1 MRPKIRPRVLPA
13 GQKFT
18 KNRYAVVGL
27 LNVFFP
33 VIGLFLHSA
42 AAIILVVPIVILMME
57 TYLPA
62 IPMNLVELFYR

>member
-1 MRPKIRPRVLPA
+1 M
-13 GQKFT
+13 
-18 KNRYAVVGL
+18 GL

-42 AAIILVVPIVILMME
+42 AAIILVVPIIILMME

-62 IPMNLVELFYR
+62 IPMSLVELFYR

>member
-1 MRPKIRPRVLPA
+1 MRPKIRPRVSPA

-18 KNRYAVVGL
+18 KNRYAAVGL
-27 LNVFFP
+27 LNVFFL

-42 AAIILVVPIVILMME
+42 AAIILVVPIIILMME

-62 IPMNLVELFYR
+62 IPMSLVELFYR

>member
-1 MRPKIRPRVLPA
+1 MRPRIRPRVSPA
-13 GQKFT
+13 RQKLT

-27 LNVFFP
+27 LNVFYL
-33 VIGLFLHSA
+33 VIGLFPHSA
-42 AAIILVVPIVILMME
+42 AAIILVVPIIILMME